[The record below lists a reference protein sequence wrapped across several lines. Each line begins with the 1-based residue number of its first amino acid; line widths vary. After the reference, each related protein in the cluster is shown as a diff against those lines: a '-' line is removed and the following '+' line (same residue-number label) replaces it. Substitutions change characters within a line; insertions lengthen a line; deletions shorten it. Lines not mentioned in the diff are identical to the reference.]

1 MKIGYCRVNTSDQ
14 STDPQEDELRRA
26 GCEKIFRDVAS
37 GARASR
43 PGLDEMIAQ
52 ARKGDLIVVVR
63 LDRLGC
69 NLRDLLET
77 VRTLK
82 RGGRGFKS
90 LAENI
95 DSTRAGGKLI
105 FHLFA
110 SLAEFERAL
119 IRERTLA
126 GLAAARARGRVGGR
140 PKNTDTRKQTAA
152 VTLLTDPANS
162 VADVCR
168 LLKVSRSTA
177 YRLARA
183 GALAK
188 EAEKTEEAPKQAKGT
203 KQAKKATSRKPLAKG
218 GKHPPER
225 DKAAAKPPTALNTS
239 KKRLPKPGY
248 EQRGKSSKPGSNLA
262 KGRFFG
268 KVATRNSS

>member
-1 MKIGYCRVNTSDQ
+1 MKIGHCRVSTSDQ
-14 STDPQEDELRRA
+14 STEPQEDELRRA

-43 PGLDEMIAQ
+43 PGLDELLAH

-63 LDRLGC
+63 LDRLGR

-77 VRTLK
+77 VRTLE

-95 DSTRAGGKLI
+95 DSTTAGGKLI
-105 FHLFA
+105 FHIFA

-140 PKNTDTRKQTAA
+140 PKNTDTRKQAMA
-152 VTLLTDPANS
+152 MSLLADPANS
-162 VADVCR
+162 VTDVCR

-183 GALAK
+183 GAAAVKMAK
-188 EAEKTEEAPKQAKGT
+188 KSSTPKPAAKGDHHGG
-203 KQAKKATSRKPLAKG
+203 KKG
-218 GKHPPER
+218 GATTKPQIAVTKGKKTVL
-225 DKAAAKPPTALNTS
+225 KAKQSSEKRKAKT
-239 KKRLPKPGY
+239 K
-248 EQRGKSSKPGSNLA
+248 
-262 KGRFFG
+262 
-268 KVATRNSS
+268 

>member
-1 MKIGYCRVNTSDQ
+1 MKIGYCRVSTSDQ
-14 STDPQEDELRRA
+14 STEPQEDELRRA

-43 PGLDEMIAQ
+43 PGLDELLAH

-63 LDRLGC
+63 LDRLGR

-77 VRTLK
+77 VRTLE

-95 DSTRAGGKLI
+95 DSTAAGGKLI
-105 FHLFA
+105 FHIFA

-140 PKNTDTRKQTAA
+140 PKNTDTRKQAMA
-152 VTLLTDPANS
+152 MSLLADPANS
-162 VADVCR
+162 VTDVCR

-183 GALAK
+183 G
-188 EAEKTEEAPKQAKGT
+188 T
-203 KQAKKATSRKPLAKG
+203 
-218 GKHPPER
+218 
-225 DKAAAKPPTALNTS
+225 AAAKAA
-239 KKRLPKPGY
+239 KKSPA
-248 EQRGKSSKPGSNLA
+248 SKPAAKGSNRA
-262 KGRFFG
+262 KQKG
-268 KVATRNSS
+268 KAATKPQTIAAAGKKTPFKARSQTVDRKAKSKPKSR

>member
-1 MKIGYCRVNTSDQ
+1 MQIGYCRVSTSDQ
-14 STDPQEDELRRA
+14 STEPQEDELRRA
-26 GCEKIFRDVAS
+26 GCERIFRDVAS

-43 PGLDEMIAQ
+43 LSLDEMIAH

-63 LDRLGC
+63 LDRLGR

-77 VRTLK
+77 VRTLE

-95 DSTRAGGKLI
+95 DSTTAGGKLI
-105 FHLFA
+105 FHIFA

-140 PKNTDTRKQTAA
+140 PKNTDTRKQAMA
-152 VTLLTDPANS
+152 MSLLADPANS
-162 VADVCR
+162 VTDVCR

-183 GALAK
+183 GAAAAK
-188 EAEKTEEAPKQAKGT
+188 AVKKSPSPKPTAKGVNRAG
-203 KQAKKATSRKPLAKG
+203 KQGR
-218 GKHPPER
+218 
-225 DKAAAKPPTALNTS
+225 AAAKPRKAATVS
-239 KKRLPKPGY
+239 KKTSLKTQPSAAR
-248 EQRGKSSKPGSNLA
+248 RIA
-262 KGRFFG
+262 KT
-268 KVATRNSS
+268 K

>member
-1 MKIGYCRVNTSDQ
+1 
-14 STDPQEDELRRA
+14 
-26 GCEKIFRDVAS
+26 
-37 GARASR
+37 
-43 PGLDEMIAQ
+43 MIAH

-63 LDRLGC
+63 LDRLGR

-77 VRTLK
+77 VRSLE

-95 DSTRAGGKLI
+95 DSTTAGGKLI
-105 FHLFA
+105 FHIFA

-140 PKNTDTRKQTAA
+140 PKNTDTRKQAMA
-152 VTLLTDPANS
+152 MSLLADPANS
-162 VADVCR
+162 VTDVCR

-183 GALAK
+183 GA
-188 EAEKTEEAPKQAKGT
+188 
-203 KQAKKATSRKPLAKG
+203 
-218 GKHPPER
+218 
-225 DKAAAKPPTALNTS
+225 AAAKATKAAKKSPASEGDSRTGKKGKAATKPPASVTAGKKNTL
-239 KKRLPKPGY
+239 KARQPVARRK
-248 EQRGKSSKPGSNLA
+248 A
-262 KGRFFG
+262 K
-268 KVATRNSS
+268 TN

>member
-1 MKIGYCRVNTSDQ
+1 MKIGYCRVSTSDQ
-14 STDPQEDELRRA
+14 STEPQEDELKHA
-26 GCEKIFRDVAS
+26 GCERIFRDVAS

-43 PGLDEMIAQ
+43 PGLDELLAH

-63 LDRLGC
+63 LDRLGR

-77 VRTLK
+77 VRTLE

-95 DSTRAGGKLI
+95 DSTTAGGKLI
-105 FHLFA
+105 FHIFA

-140 PKNTDTRKQTAA
+140 PKNTDTRKQAMA
-152 VTLLTDPANS
+152 MSLLADPANS
-162 VADVCR
+162 VTDVCR

-183 GALAK
+183 GA
-188 EAEKTEEAPKQAKGT
+188 
-203 KQAKKATSRKPLAKG
+203 
-218 GKHPPER
+218 
-225 DKAAAKPPTALNTS
+225 AAAKAA
-239 KKRLPKPGY
+239 KKSPA
-248 EQRGKSSKPGSNLA
+248 SKPAAKGSNRA
-262 KGRFFG
+262 KKKGKAATKPQTTAATGKKTSFKARPQTVGRNA
-268 KVATRNSS
+268 KSKSKPH

>member
-1 MKIGYCRVNTSDQ
+1 MRIGYCRVSTSDQ
-14 STDPQEDELRRA
+14 STEPQEDELRRA

-43 PGLDEMIAQ
+43 PGLDEMIAH

-63 LDRLGC
+63 LDRLGRD
-69 NLRDLLET
+69 LRDLLET
-77 VRTLK
+77 VRMLE

-90 LAENI
+90 LVENI
-95 DSTRAGGKLI
+95 DSTTPGGKLI
-105 FHLFA
+105 FHIFA

-140 PKNTDTRKQTAA
+140 PKNTDTRKQTMAMS
-152 VTLLTDPANS
+152 LLADPANS
-162 VADVCR
+162 VTDVCR

-183 GALAK
+183 GA
-188 EAEKTEEAPKQAKGT
+188 
-203 KQAKKATSRKPLAKG
+203 
-218 GKHPPER
+218 
-225 DKAAAKPPTALNTS
+225 AAAKAAKKSPSPKSTA
-239 KKRLPKPGY
+239 
-248 EQRGKSSKPGSNLA
+248 KSSSRVGK
-262 KGRFFG
+262 KGRAERKRPAAAVTG
-268 KVATRNSS
+268 KKNTLKARPAAARRQVKSK

>member
-1 MKIGYCRVNTSDQ
+1 MV
-14 STDPQEDELRRA
+14 LRCA

-43 PGLDEMIAQ
+43 PGLDEMIAH

-63 LDRLGC
+63 LDRLGR

-77 VRTLK
+77 VRTLE

-95 DSTRAGGKLI
+95 DSTTAGGKLI
-105 FHLFA
+105 FHIFA

-140 PKNTDTRKQTAA
+140 PKNTDTRKQAMA
-152 VTLLTDPANS
+152 MSLLADPANS
-162 VADVCR
+162 VTDVCR

-183 GALAK
+183 GAAAAK
-188 EAEKTEEAPKQAKGT
+188 A
-203 KQAKKATSRKPLAKG
+203 AKKSPASKPAAKG
-218 GKHPPER
+218 GSRAKKKG
-225 DKAAAKPPTALNTS
+225 KAATKPQTTAAAGKKTS
-239 KKRLPKPGY
+239 FKARSQTVGRKAN
-248 EQRGKSSKPGSNLA
+248 SKPKS
-262 KGRFFG
+262 R
-268 KVATRNSS
+268 

>member
-1 MKIGYCRVNTSDQ
+1 MKIGYCRVSTSDQ
-14 STDPQEDELRRA
+14 STEPQEDELRRA

-43 PGLDEMIAQ
+43 PGLDEMIAH

-63 LDRLGC
+63 LDRLGR

-77 VRTLK
+77 VRTLE

-95 DSTRAGGKLI
+95 DSTTAGGKLI
-105 FHLFA
+105 FHIFA

-140 PKNTDTRKQTAA
+140 PKNTDTRKQAMA
-152 VTLLTDPANS
+152 MSLLADPANS
-162 VADVCR
+162 VTDVCR

-183 GALAK
+183 GAAAAKLAK
-188 EAEKTEEAPKQAKGT
+188 KSSTPKPA
-203 KQAKKATSRKPLAKG
+203 AKG
-218 GKHPPER
+218 GRHGGKKSRPTTKPQVASTKGKMTVL
-225 DKAAAKPPTALNTS
+225 KAKQSLGKRKAKT
-239 KKRLPKPGY
+239 K
-248 EQRGKSSKPGSNLA
+248 
-262 KGRFFG
+262 
-268 KVATRNSS
+268 

>member
-1 MKIGYCRVNTSDQ
+1 MTQLVAMRIGYCRVSTSDQ

-43 PGLDEMIAQ
+43 PGLDEMIAH

-63 LDRLGC
+63 LDRLGR

-77 VRTLK
+77 VRTLE

-95 DSTRAGGKLI
+95 DSTTAGGKLI
-105 FHLFA
+105 FHIFA

-140 PKNTDTRKQTAA
+140 PKNTDTRKQAMA
-152 VTLLTDPANS
+152 MSLLADPANS
-162 VADVCR
+162 VVDVCR

-183 GALAK
+183 GA
-188 EAEKTEEAPKQAKGT
+188 
-203 KQAKKATSRKPLAKG
+203 
-218 GKHPPER
+218 
-225 DKAAAKPPTALNTS
+225 AAAKAAEKSLAAKS
-239 KKRLPKPGY
+239 AVKGGSRVGKKRRAATKPPAAVTA
-248 EQRGKSSKPGSNLA
+248 GKKTTLKTQQPMRRQ
-262 KGRFFG
+262 KT
-268 KVATRNSS
+268 KTK

>member
-1 MKIGYCRVNTSDQ
+1 MRIGYCRVSTSDQ
-14 STDPQEDELRRA
+14 STEPQEDELQRA

-43 PGLDEMIAQ
+43 PGLDEMIAH

-63 LDRLGC
+63 LDRLGR

-77 VRTLK
+77 VRTLE

-95 DSTRAGGKLI
+95 DSTTAGGKLI
-105 FHLFA
+105 FHIFA

-140 PKNTDTRKQTAA
+140 PKNTDTRKQAMA
-152 VTLLTDPANS
+152 MSLLADPANS
-162 VADVCR
+162 VTDVCR

-183 GALAK
+183 GA
-188 EAEKTEEAPKQAKGT
+188 
-203 KQAKKATSRKPLAKG
+203 
-218 GKHPPER
+218 
-225 DKAAAKPPTALNTS
+225 AAAKTAKKSPASKPAAKSGSRTGKKGRVATKPPKAASASNKTALKTQRSVVRRKAKS
-239 KKRLPKPGY
+239 K
-248 EQRGKSSKPGSNLA
+248 
-262 KGRFFG
+262 
-268 KVATRNSS
+268 

>member
-1 MKIGYCRVNTSDQ
+1 MRIGYCRVSTSDQ
-14 STDPQEDELRRA
+14 STEPQEDELRRA

-37 GARASR
+37 GARSSR
-43 PGLDEMIAQ
+43 PGLDEMIAH

-63 LDRLGC
+63 LDRLGR

-77 VRTLK
+77 IRTLE

-95 DSTRAGGKLI
+95 DSTTAGGKLI
-105 FHLFA
+105 FHIFA
-110 SLAEFERAL
+110 SLAEFERTL

-140 PKNTDTRKQTAA
+140 PKNTDTRKQTMAMS
-152 VTLLTDPANS
+152 LLADPANS
-162 VADVCR
+162 VTDVCR

-183 GALAK
+183 G
-188 EAEKTEEAPKQAKGT
+188 T
-203 KQAKKATSRKPLAKG
+203 
-218 GKHPPER
+218 
-225 DKAAAKPPTALNTS
+225 AAAKAAKKSPASKPAPQGGSHAGKKGRVATKPPVTATSSKKTALRTQPLAAKRKAKS
-239 KKRLPKPGY
+239 K
-248 EQRGKSSKPGSNLA
+248 
-262 KGRFFG
+262 
-268 KVATRNSS
+268 